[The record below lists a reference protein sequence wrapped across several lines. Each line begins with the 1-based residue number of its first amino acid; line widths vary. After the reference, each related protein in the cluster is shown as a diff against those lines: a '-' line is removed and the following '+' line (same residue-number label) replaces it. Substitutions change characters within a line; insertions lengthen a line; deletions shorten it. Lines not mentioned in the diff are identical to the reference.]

1 MRSVHPKQPE
11 GEAAAA
17 PLMQAS
23 HAPRPAPR
31 PQQVAEPEVSP
42 LGFDLPAGSTES
54 AGSGLPTAWCLNGG
68 AHCSTPPNQKRPRKS
83 NPAETTP
90 PLQPP
95 QWTNRGVGG
104 NPLAASPIEKKKKK
118 KNRKLLRDQS
128 ELQMTIQV
136 GQYGEV
142 RVSVAG

>member
-1 MRSVHPKQPE
+1 MNAVRAPQTQAE
-11 GEAAAA
+11 GDAAASA
-17 PLMQAS
+17 AHAS
-23 HAPRPAPR
+23 LACPA
-31 PQQVAEPEVSP
+31 ASP
-42 LGFDLPAGSTES
+42 SPPASGRTRSLPAGLRFTGGEYEEGRVS
-54 AGSGLPTAWCLNGG
+54 LPTAWCLKGG

-104 NPLAASPIEKKKKK
+104 NPLAASPIEKKI
-118 KNRKLLRDQS
+118 RKILRDQS